1 MVLRLT
7 TAQAKM
13 LGVVSPK
20 KGRGGASTAN
30 KQPKSRF
37 RVNDPQYL
45 DQIPIEFDVPLVSQV
60 KQRPRVFPTRDAVAK
75 AFRIAQGNVEKF
87 LSVLKMNAITPE
99 ATRKFEKD
107 FRTIA
112 MAMMAGRKPLQ
123 GPVEVHVTVL
133 LPGNPHVWPT
143 AMSDGDLDNHL
154 KAAWD
159 GLNAIVF
166 TDDCTIVQQS
176 SGKSFTD
183 GDPKIRVTARPA
195 LMPGRPFVPE

>member
-1 MVLRLT
+1 MALHLT
-7 TAQAKM
+7 AAQARM
-13 LGVVSPK
+13 LGVTTSK
-20 KGRGGASTAN
+20 KGRGGASTAH

-45 DQIPIEFDVPLVSQV
+45 SQAPIEFDVPLVSQV
-60 KQRPRVFPTRDAVAK
+60 KQRPRVFPTREAVAK

-107 FRTIA
+107 FRTHA
-112 MAMMAGRKPLQ
+112 MVAMAGRKPLQ

-176 SGKSFTD
+176 SGKTFTD
-183 GDPKIRVTARPA
+183 GQPRIRVTARPA
-195 LMPGRPFVPE
+195 MIPGVAFVPE